1 MSLSTLMNATCT
13 IQNPGSSVGDS
24 GGEEESWNNLATGVK
39 CRVWQLKA
47 DEQYGSKGKG
57 GTSEVLVTHKGV
69 LPYGQ
74 TVSEGHRL
82 TSVVSADGTTLVSVA
97 DIEAVNP
104 DAGAQQHHVEIWLK
118 SVRTS

>member
-1 MSLSTLMNATCT
+1 MSFESLQNATCT
-13 IQNPGSSVGDS
+13 IQSASSGQGDG
-24 GGEEESWNNLATGVK
+24 GGEEEVWSNIATGVQ
-39 CRVWQLKA
+39 CRVWQLNA
-47 DEQYGSKGKG
+47 DEQFR
-57 GTSEVLVTHKGV
+57 GTGEILVTHKGT

-82 TSVVSADGTTLVSVA
+82 TSVVSADGTTLISVA

-104 DAGAQQHHVEIWLK
+104 DAGAQQHHVEVMLK